1 MNQTD
6 RRRVPGPVPVLLGRG
21 VSNHPG
27 FIEGFRQS
35 AAIVAA
41 LPDGVR
47 IVVEHND
54 PRVAA
59 MRKADV
65 AVVESLHG
73 KGSPSERY
81 VSHCLEVCAAHD
93 IEVFFPGR
101 DLPLLADRA
110 GEFAALGTRL
120 LSATSPVLLR
130 VLDDK
135 LSTYDALTGSE
146 VRIPEARRVVTLAEF
161 DAAYA
166 DMRTRYP
173 VVCIKPARSIF
184 ARGFRVIREDLD
196 PFEELLSDLN
206 RRIELD
212 DLRRRLAHEAARHE
226 RGEFPSMLLMP
237 FLSGAEWSVDA
248 FRARPEPGSP
258 LTLVPRRK
266 LSDTQQELR
275 LDEELIAASTAL
287 ADRFK
292 LQNLFNIQFKEE
304 GGDGPTRNRP
314 YLLEIN
320 ARAAGG
326 VGMAVAAGVDLPGLA
341 LLNALGLPLPAAAS
355 PHFPIRYATDTSY
368 VAMPTAPKRDASEA
382 RPARDRHEVASV
394 TLPTGHLK
402 LRQPSGEAGGHVA
415 LGALVGIGARQNPK
429 RGFVFVSRVLGKHL
443 PVTPARMRTSHRRLA
458 AALPADFPG
467 PVLFIG
473 LAETATGLGLGVFES
488 WLAATG
494 RTDALVVHTT
504 RHPAE
509 SGRPPLRFDEAH
521 SHAPDQ
527 FLCVPDGP
535 LGERFSAARTVVIVD
550 DELSTGRTALALANA
565 LRHHGCP
572 LDRVIAAALVDL
584 RGQHRSPDHA
594 AVHLEVVALATGD
607 FEFEASTSLAATPV
621 PHSPTV
627 SAAVGRGHQRWG
639 RLGADSPR
647 RLPDDAVARALSLL
661 GGARRV
667 TLIATGE
674 CMHPAFVLGT
684 ALEASGVQVLL
695 QSTTRSPL
703 LEAGAIRSRR
713 PAPDLWGSAVPHA
726 IYNLAAPIAGEAR
739 LVLHEVGVTEGLS
752 AFCDAVGALPFE
764 VPECA
769 E

>member
-6 RRRVPGPVPVLLGRG
+6 RRHSAGPLPVLLGRG

-27 FIEGFRQS
+27 FIEGFRES
-35 AAIVAA
+35 AAIRAV
-41 LPDGVR
+41 LPGGVR

-54 PRVAA
+54 SRVAA

-65 AVVESLHG
+65 VVVESLRG

-81 VSHCLEVCAAHD
+81 VSHCLEVCAAHG

-135 LSTYDALTGSE
+135 LSTYEALSGSD
-146 VRIPEARRVVTLAEF
+146 VRIPETRRVTTLAEF
-161 DAAYA
+161 DAGYD

-206 RRIELD
+206 RRIEHD

-266 LSDTQQELR
+266 VGDTQQELR
-275 LDEELIAASTAL
+275 LDDELIAASTAI

-314 YLLEIN
+314 NLLEIN

-326 VGMAVAAGVDLPGLA
+326 VGMAVSAGVDLPGLA
-341 LLNALGLPLPAAAS
+341 LLNALGLPWPALDTPPPS
-355 PHFPIRYATDTSY
+355 FPMRYATDVSY
-368 VAMPTAPKRDASEA
+368 VAMPAAPSKREPSEA
-382 RPARDRHEVASV
+382 NAPRDRHEVASV
-394 TLPTGHLK
+394 ALPTGHLT
-402 LRQPSGEAGGHVA
+402 LRQTDGHVA

-458 AALPADFPG
+458 AALPVDLPG

-488 WLAATG
+488 WLAITG

-504 RHPAE
+504 RHPFA
-509 SGRPPLRFDEAH
+509 SQGPAPLRFDEAH

-527 FLCVPDGP
+527 FVCVPVGH
-535 LGERFSAARTVVIVD
+535 LSERFSAARTVIIVD
-550 DELSTGRTALALANA
+550 DELSTGRTALALASA
-565 LRHHGCP
+565 LHRHGCP

-584 RGQHRSPDHA
+584 RGTRLAPNEA
-594 AVHLEVVALATGD
+594 PLHLDVVALASGEFD
-607 FEFEASTSLAATPV
+607 FEVTAALAATPV

-627 SAAVGRGHQRWG
+627 PAAPGRGHRTWG

-647 RLPDDAVARALSLL
+647 VLPLDTIDGALAQL
-661 GGARRV
+661 GGARRA

-674 CMHPAFVLGT
+674 CMHPAFVLGA
-684 ALEASGVQVLL
+684 ALEARGVQVLL

-726 IYNLAAPIAGEAR
+726 IYNLPLPIAGEAR
-739 LVLHEVGVTEGLS
+739 LVLHEAGVTEGLL
-752 AFCDAVGALPFE
+752 AFCDATGALPFE

-769 E
+769 G